1 MRQSPHY
8 TGHAADSFDRGCF
21 AVLVRFKL
29 ADAVRNIKEFRAV
42 LARFKLGS
50 SMGANIGV
58 QPRGDE
64 LSHGTERFQYP
75 SRSPSST
82 PDGQDPGMSSRL
94 WNISDVDHLAPGRAD
109 GSFGQE
115 VIG

>member
-1 MRQSPHY
+1 
-8 TGHAADSFDRGCF
+8 
-21 AVLVRFKL
+21 
-29 ADAVRNIKEFRAV
+29 V
-42 LARFKLGS
+42 LAHAHNQGRQAALAQFKLGN
-50 SMGANIGV
+50 SMGADIGV

-75 SRSPSST
+75 ARSPASS
-82 PDGQDPGMSSRL
+82 PDNQDPDMSSWL
-94 WNISDVDHLAPGRAD
+94 WNISDIDHLAPGRAD